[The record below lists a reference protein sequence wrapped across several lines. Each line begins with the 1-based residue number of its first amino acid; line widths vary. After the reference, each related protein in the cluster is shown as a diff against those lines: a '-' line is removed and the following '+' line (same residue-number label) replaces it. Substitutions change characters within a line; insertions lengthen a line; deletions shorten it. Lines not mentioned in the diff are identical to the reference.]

1 MNNQEKVARAAAILG
16 STILLS
22 RIFGFVR
29 DMVVARAFGAGM
41 VADAFYIAYRIPSLL
56 REISAEGSMSAAFI
70 PVFTRHLNDHGREE
84 ARMLARATFTILLI
98 TLVAITIIG
107 IIAAPFVVTIIAPG
121 FHSIGGKFDLTIH
134 LTQIMFPYLLFVSL
148 AALAMGILNTL
159 GYFAISSLSSIMPS
173 IFMISGVYIFSSF
186 FTTPAYGL
194 ALGVLIGG
202 ICQFAIQLPALSR
215 RKMTLGWYFKP
226 THPGVI
232 QIRRLMFPM
241 ILGLSV
247 TQLNIFIDTVLS
259 SFLKEGSVTYLYY
272 GIRLIHFP
280 LGIFGVAMASAVL
293 PTLSAAAA
301 KKEYGEMQNT
311 FSFAMRFLLFITLP
325 AMMGLIVLRI
335 PIVSVLF
342 QSKAFDYTAT
352 VGTAEALLFYSVGL
366 WAFAG
371 TRVTAQAFYSL
382 QDTKTPV
389 KAASVAVVVNV
400 ILSIILMKPL
410 QHGGLALGTSVAS
423 MVNLSILT
431 WALRKRLGRIN
442 FTEIIHSMRKI
453 VPATLIMGVTAWLI
467 TRGDIWA
474 TNGHIA
480 TKIGLLSSSILAS
493 SISYIAILYILKS
506 KELIFLWEMVTKR
519 MRTK

>member
-1 MNNQEKVARAAAILG
+1 
-16 STILLS
+16 
-22 RIFGFVR
+22 
-29 DMVVARAFGAGM
+29 
-41 VADAFYIAYRIPSLL
+41 
-56 REISAEGSMSAAFI
+56 
-70 PVFTRHLNDHGREE
+70 
-84 ARMLARATFTILLI
+84 
-98 TLVAITIIG
+98 
-107 IIAAPFVVTIIAPG
+107 
-121 FHSIGGKFDLTIH
+121 
-134 LTQIMFPYLLFVSL
+134 
-148 AALAMGILNTL
+148 
-159 GYFAISSLSSIMPS
+159 
-173 IFMISGVYIFSSF
+173 
-186 FTTPAYGL
+186 
-194 ALGVLIGG
+194 
-202 ICQFAIQLPALSR
+202 
-215 RKMTLGWYFKP
+215 
-226 THPGVI
+226 
-232 QIRRLMFPM
+232 
-241 ILGLSV
+241 
-247 TQLNIFIDTVLS
+247 
-259 SFLKEGSVTYLYY
+259 
-272 GIRLIHFP
+272 
-280 LGIFGVAMASAVL
+280 

-301 KKEYGEMQNT
+301 KKEYGEMRNT

-467 TRGDIWA
+467 ARGDIWA

-480 TKIGLLSSSILAS
+480 TKIGLLSGSILAS

-506 KELIFLWEMVTKR
+506 KELIFLWKMV
-519 MRTK
+519 RTK